1 MPLLSVQMEPNALF
15 LLPGRKPLQ
24 AWFAVPITPLAL
36 LRRSVAT
43 TLASTAGVLATKV
56 TNTLLALP

>member
-15 LLPGRKPLQ
+15 LLPGRKLLQ